1 MSFRLKPF
9 IFSVGITLGLG
20 ILSGII
26 TGGSSDSYELL
37 IKPPLSP
44 PAIVFPIAWTI
55 LYTLMGV
62 AAGIVLNSNCRNKDK
77 AIKLYFAQLIVN
89 VLWPII
95 FFSAGLY
102 VFALLW
108 LILLDVLVVLTT
120 FAFYNCKK
128 SAGYLL
134 LPYLIWLFFATYLN
148 FGIVVLN

>member
-37 IKPPLSP
+37 TKPPLSP

-55 LYTLMGV
+55 LYTLMGI

-89 VLWPII
+89 LLWPII

-102 VFALLW
+102 VFALIW
-108 LILLDVLVVLTT
+108 LILLDILVVLTT
-120 FAFYNCKK
+120 FSFYNCKK

-134 LPYLIWLFFATYLN
+134 LPYLIWIFFATYLN

>member
-26 TGGSSDSYELL
+26 TGGSSDTYELL

-62 AAGIVLNSNCRNKDK
+62 AAGIVLNSNCRN
-77 AIKLYFAQLIVN
+77 N
-89 VLWPII
+89 EE
-95 FFSAGLY
+95 
-102 VFALLW
+102 
-108 LILLDVLVVLTT
+108 
-120 FAFYNCKK
+120 KK
-128 SAGYLL
+128 KENSKQR
-134 LPYLIWLFFATYLN
+134 ATRWQYRTEN
-148 FGIVVLN
+148 